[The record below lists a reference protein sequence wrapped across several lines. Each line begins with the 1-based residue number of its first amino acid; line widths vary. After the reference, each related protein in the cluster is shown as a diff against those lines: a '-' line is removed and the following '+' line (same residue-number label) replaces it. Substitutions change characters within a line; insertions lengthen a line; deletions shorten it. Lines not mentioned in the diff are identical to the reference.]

1 MNLII
6 KLANKL
12 IVIRVVIINII
23 MTINIIII
31 VLPAGT
37 KSFYFISVCYFIMT
51 NNFLVFQT

>member
-12 IVIRVVIINII
+12 IVITVVIINNI

-31 VLPAGT
+31 VLPVKCA
-37 KSFYFISVCYFIMT
+37 SFMLFILFIFHV
-51 NNFLVFQT
+51 NEH

>member
-12 IVIRVVIINII
+12 IVITVVIINII

-31 VLPAGT
+31 VLPV
-37 KSFYFISVCYFIMT
+37 KC
-51 NNFLVFQT
+51 

>member
-12 IVIRVVIINII
+12 IVITVVIINII

-31 VLPAGT
+31 VLPVKGELQ
-37 KSFYFISVCYFIMT
+37 SF
-51 NNFLVFQT
+51 